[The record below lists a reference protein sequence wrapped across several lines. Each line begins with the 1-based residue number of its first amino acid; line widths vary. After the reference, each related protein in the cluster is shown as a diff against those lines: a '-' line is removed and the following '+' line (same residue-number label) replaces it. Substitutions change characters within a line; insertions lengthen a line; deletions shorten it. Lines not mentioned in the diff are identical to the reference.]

1 MHECD
6 ELSRLHVLFYKNYR
20 EEYRE
25 DYFVY
30 SAEI

>member
-6 ELSRLHVLFYKNYR
+6 ELSRLHVLFTAIT

-25 DYFVY
+25 DYFEY